1 VAPEV
6 SRIRRVAPFLIW
18 GSRAALLVTIA
29 ALFPPWRIGSNL
41 QVTGVYTAVAAI
53 LVAVLLAKRFP
64 RLASLIAILVVAAVV
79 VPLMFGVAGWR
90 GSDFGWGVLFG
101 IIAAAIEYVHQLIAR
116 RLRATQ

>member
-1 VAPEV
+1 M
-6 SRIRRVAPFLIW
+6 
-18 GSRAALLVTIA
+18 
-29 ALFPPWRIGSNL
+29 
-41 QVTGVYTAVAAI
+41 
-53 LVAVLLAKRFP
+53 
-64 RLASLIAILVVAAVV
+64 ASLIAILVVAAVV